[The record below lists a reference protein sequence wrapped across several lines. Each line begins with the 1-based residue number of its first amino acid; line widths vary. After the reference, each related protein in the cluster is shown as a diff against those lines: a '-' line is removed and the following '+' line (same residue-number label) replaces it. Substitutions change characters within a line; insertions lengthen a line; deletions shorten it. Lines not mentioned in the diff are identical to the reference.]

1 MKKRLFVLF
10 LVLCLSAGLSVTA
23 LAATGDDYVVDHTI
37 QETVELTAANK
48 IKSSFADGT
57 TANPSTQLDYLEP
70 EDGILYQVTLT
81 NKSSE
86 AVDWYMTNSVI
97 RSLEDSD
104 ALRRSIAHDGAYVYE
119 LVYNMGKSDEKI
131 LYSSRNVGGEY
142 SRDGKVGLHEAATAL
157 KKYTYLT
164 TMNPGGSG
172 VLTLYLQLEGD
183 SQANS
188 YQSTLGLLNMKF
200 AVELKN
206 NDVVKTGDE
215 TNLLPWYIA
224 MTVSGLVF
232 LGLAFSGLRERKE
245 EKRRAA

>member
-23 LAATGDDYVVDHTI
+23 LAATGDDYVIDHTI

-57 TANPSTQLDYLEP
+57 TASPSTQLDYLEP
-70 EDGILYQVTLT
+70 EVGILYQVTLT
-81 NKSSE
+81 NK
-86 AVDWYMTNSVI
+86 I
-97 RSLEDSD
+97 
-104 ALRRSIAHDGAYVYE
+104 YE

-188 YQSTLGLLNMKF
+188 YQSTLGLLNLKF
-200 AVELKN
+200 AAELKN
-206 NDVVKTGDE
+206 NEIVKTGDE
-215 TNLLPWYIA
+215 TDLLPWYIA